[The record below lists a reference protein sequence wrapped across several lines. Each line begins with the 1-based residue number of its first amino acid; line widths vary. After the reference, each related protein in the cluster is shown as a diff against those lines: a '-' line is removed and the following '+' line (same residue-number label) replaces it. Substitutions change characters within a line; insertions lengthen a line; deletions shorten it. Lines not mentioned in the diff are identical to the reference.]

1 MKKDN
6 NKGFTFI
13 ELVLY
18 MGILAI
24 FMVAVTNLMG
34 SVTASNRK
42 MTTRKKVQTMAS
54 ETYESVSDMFMGA
67 VDVKIY
73 GTAYISVTNDNAT
86 SYSEVTGVF
95 LVPESDYTKEEST
108 GKLII
113 PGGTT
118 YYTEEIDGVSKN
130 CYDIADIK
138 SFGDVDSPST
148 DTKTYITADSN
159 GLMYVYIK
167 YASDIDSSN
176 SDKNSIYTC
185 CTLKYDAG
193 SDKIYISRVASTDTS
208 NYAIAEGKFVIGT
221 EVFCKYVSDFYLQV
235 NPDEDS
241 FAVTLDL
248 EDSDTAVSYDVNG
261 VVSLR
266 NSYVLKAHSWN

>member
-18 MGILAI
+18 MGILAV

-34 SVTASNRK
+34 SVTASNKK
-42 MTTRKKVQTMAS
+42 MTTRKKVQTMAT
-54 ETYESVSDMFMGA
+54 ETYESVSDMLMGA

-73 GTAYISVTNDNAT
+73 GTAYISVTNSGST
-86 SYSEVTGVF
+86 TYQEVTGVF
-95 LVPESDYTKEEST
+95 MIPESDDIKDAST
-108 GKLII
+108 GILSMST
-113 PGGTT
+113 GTV
-118 YYTEEIDGVSKN
+118 YTETINGVSVN

-148 DTKTYITADSN
+148 DTETFITADAG
-159 GLMYVYIK
+159 GLMYIYIK
-167 YASDIDSSN
+167 YASEIDGSGDSV
-176 SDKNSIYTC
+176 YTC
-185 CTLKYDAG
+185 CTLKYDTG
-193 SDKIYISRVASTDTS
+193 TRKIYISRVASTDTT
-208 NYAIAEGKFVIGT
+208 NFANAEDKFVIGT
-221 EVFCKYVSDFYLQV
+221 EVFCKYVSDFKLQV
-235 NPDEDS
+235 NADEDS
-241 FAVTLDL
+241 FAVTLNL
-248 EDSDTAVSYDVNG
+248 EDTDTAVSYDMNG